1 MGSALSGRDFGQAGK
16 AHPLHA
22 CLRKVDGGTT
32 KTELEHLGKP
42 KRNCGREDS
51 ASEKQASV
59 DNRWTVDRDGG
70 DIKIY

>member
-1 MGSALSGRDFGQAGK
+1 VGLK
-16 AHPLHA
+16 
-22 CLRKVDGGTT
+22 KVDGGTAEI
-32 KTELEHLGKP
+32 ELECLGKP
-42 KRNCGREDS
+42 KRNCGREDC